1 MPSAMNVGQEFLHIL
16 SDPNVAFL
24 LFTIGFIGILAELYN
39 PNFFSGIVGA
49 IAIVLAFIGSNSLP
63 LNVGGLILMA
73 IGLGLFA
80 LELVVTSHGLLTV
93 AGVIAF
99 VLGAF
104 ALYTGVDGTDAIQI
118 ALNPLLIGFPIV
130 IAVGIVALIARGVV
144 DIRSRPSPTQPMLAL
159 VGADGTATTPIAP
172 TGIALAQGESWSAR
186 SRGGVIP
193 PGGALKVVA
202 VDGLELIVEPANA
215 TPETP
220 PAEE

>member
-1 MPSAMNVGQEFLHIL
+1 MPIGMNAGQQFLHVL

-24 LFTIGFIGILAELYN
+24 LFNIGFIGILAELYN

-80 LELVVTSHGLLTV
+80 LELVVASHGLLTV

-118 ALNPLLIGFPIV
+118 ELNPLLIGLPIV
-130 IAVGIVALIARGVV
+130 LAVGIVALIARGFV
-144 DIRSRPSPTQPMLAL
+144 DIRRRPSPTQPMLAL
-159 VGADGTATTPIAP
+159 VGATGTAATPIAP
-172 TGIALAQGESWSAR
+172 TGIASAQGESWTAR
-186 SRGGVIP
+186 SRRGTIAPGAALTVVGVE
-193 PGGALKVVA
+193 
-202 VDGLELIVEPANA
+202 GLELIVEPAA
-215 TPETP
+215 APDRP